1 MAIVKVTPELV
12 AKALDATN
20 WQAVDA
26 QTDDDIARN
35 VADDPDAAPILTD
48 GETAAT
54 IARTVRKRLG
64 LSQAEFAARFH
75 VPVGTPR
82 DWEQNRR
89 QPDAPAL
96 AYLRVIAREPEMVAR
111 ALVAAVDAPQTPSN
125 LDSDE

>member
-1 MAIVKVTPELV
+1 MAVVKVTPELV

-48 GETAAT
+48 GETAAA

-75 VPVGTPR
+75 VPVGTLR

-111 ALVAAVDAPQTPSN
+111 ALVAA
-125 LDSDE
+125 

>member
-1 MAIVKVTPELV
+1 MAIVKVTPEQV

-75 VPVGTPR
+75 VPVGTLR

-111 ALVAAVDAPQTPSN
+111 ALIAA
-125 LDSDE
+125 

>member
-12 AKALDATN
+12 ATAIGATD
-20 WQAVDA
+20 WQAAYA
-26 QTDDDIARN
+26 QTDEDIARN
-35 VADDPDAAPILTD
+35 IADDPDAAPILTD
-48 GETAAT
+48 GETAAA

-64 LSQAEFAARFH
+64 LSQVEFAERFH
-75 VPVGTPR
+75 VPVGTLR

-111 ALVAAVDAPQTPSN
+111 ALVVA
-125 LDSDE
+125 

>member
-1 MAIVKVTPELV
+1 MAIVKVTPALV
-12 AKALDATN
+12 AHAIDGTD
-20 WQAVDA
+20 WQAIDA
-26 QTDDDIARN
+26 QTDADLARN
-35 VADDPDAAPILTD
+35 VAGDPDAAPILTG
-48 GETAAT
+48 GETAAA

-75 VPVGTPR
+75 LPVGTLR

-111 ALVAAVDAPQTPSN
+111 ALVSA
-125 LDSDE
+125 